1 MLSFMLNEYKYKLI
15 FMFYLLLYGGCYNE
29 TVNHVS
35 VFQIFNLIKYII
47 GFVIGG
53 LVFLFHWIVSV
64 FSLILHKVLSNAYY
78 IAIMVLIGMIALCH
92 LYIRRIEKY
101 SYGGNLLVHNPIDL
115 DTVSSYKIRVDYT
128 YTISYWFYIHPTP
141 PSYLPSSTED
151 TSIVTHGDVV
161 VTYNGMKNNLK
172 VTLEDNTIL
181 DVFPTLIDS
190 SLYTPVPLQ
199 KWNHMALMYNNGI
212 MDIFLNGKLQQ
223 STSWSPKTLPE
234 ELILG
239 ATNGIYG
246 SICNVLYY
254 NNKIS
259 SQMVQSL
266 YYDFKDKNPPT
277 L

>member
-1 MLSFMLNEYKYKLI
+1 
-15 FMFYLLLYGGCYNE
+15 
-29 TVNHVS
+29 
-35 VFQIFNLIKYII
+35 
-47 GFVIGG
+47 
-53 LVFLFHWIVSV
+53 
-64 FSLILHKVLSNAYY
+64 
-78 IAIMVLIGMIALCH
+78 
-92 LYIRRIEKY
+92 
-101 SYGGNLLVHNPIDL
+101 
-115 DTVSSYKIRVDYT
+115 
-128 YTISYWFYIHPTP
+128 
-141 PSYLPSSTED
+141 
-151 TSIVTHGDVV
+151 
-161 VTYNGMKNNLK
+161 MKNNLK